1 MASVKPDETTALAGS
16 RGAGASD
23 AKSYDTVPVAV
34 EVTPGEEKV
43 ITEVID
49 AVHARRNSEKRVLL
63 IALIFCF
70 VFMVVEF
77 ASGVIAHS
85 LALLTDAIHL
95 LTDVGSYALS
105 IGALVAAGRAACGR
119 YNYGWH
125 RAEVIGTLISVFSIW
140 ALVAWIV
147 MEAGYRTYDMYM
159 CSRVPSQIALG
170 NTHVRECKAVDSRL
184 MILVGILGMVVNV
197 VCASILYFGG
207 SHGHSHFGS
216 SHGHS
221 HGDHD
226 HDDHHYDHDHDHDH
240 GHDHGHDH
248 DHGHGAAAEQGRT
261 GTGIGSKKGFAVHA
275 AILHALGDCVQ
286 SIGVILA
293 GIFIY
298 VANNAYYGIHTYQY
312 SLFNLADP
320 FCSVMFAIITLN
332 MTKSLILELFGIL
345 MESTPRY
352 IDYSALE
359 EALMEIDGV
368 VSVHDLHIWSLSAEY
383 VSLSVHL
390 VSDDQSVLAKA
401 QHVCQV
407 HFGIGHT
414 TIQVDPV
421 AIGTSG
427 CGSNCACP
435 SPHNE
440 KEAHFS

>member
-1 MASVKPDETTALAGS
+1 MASVKPDETTPLGGGAAGV
-16 RGAGASD
+16 AV
-23 AKSYDTVPVAV
+23 KKNYETVPVSV
-34 EVTPGEEKV
+34 EMTSAEAKV
-43 ITEVID
+43 IEQAID
-49 AVHARRNSEKRVLL
+49 AVNARRSSEKRVLFF
-63 IALIFCF
+63 ALTFCF
-70 VFMVVEF
+70 IFMVVEF

-147 MEAGYRTYDMYM
+147 IEASYRTYDMYM
-159 CSRVPSQIALG
+159 CSRVPTQMTLG
-170 NTHVRECKAVDSRL
+170 RTHLRECKAVDSRL
-184 MILVGILGMVVNV
+184 MILVGVLGMVVNI

-221 HGDHD
+221 HGTHDDHDHGHDHD
-226 HDDHHYDHDHDHDH
+226 HDHGHNHDHDHDHDH
-240 GHDHGHDH
+240 GSATQADMGK
-248 DHGHGAAAEQGRT
+248 
-261 GTGIGSKKGFAVHA
+261 GIGSTKGYAVHA

-286 SIGVILA
+286 SLGVILA
-293 GIFIY
+293 GVFIY
-298 VANNAYYGIHTYQY
+298 VTNMVYYGIHTYQY

-320 FCSVMFAIITLN
+320 FCSVMFAVITLN
-332 MTKSLILELFGIL
+332 MTKSLVMELFGIL
-345 MESTPRY
+345 MESTPRH
-352 IDYSALE
+352 IDYAALE
-359 EALMEIDGV
+359 AALMQIDGV
-368 VSVHDLHIWSLSAEY
+368 ESVHDLHIWSLSAEY

-390 VSDDQSVLAKA
+390 VSDDSAVLAKA
-401 QHVCQV
+401 QHICQV

-421 AIGTSG
+421 AVGTSE
-427 CGSNCACP
+427 CGSNCSRP

-440 KEAHFS
+440 ELTHRF